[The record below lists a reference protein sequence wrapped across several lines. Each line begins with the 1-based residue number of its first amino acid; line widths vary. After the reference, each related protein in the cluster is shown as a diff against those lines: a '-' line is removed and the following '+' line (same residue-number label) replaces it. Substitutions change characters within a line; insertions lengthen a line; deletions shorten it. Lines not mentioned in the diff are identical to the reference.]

1 MLWKQKNLTPT
12 LQYHD
17 NQNHRIFKSVL
28 YIMFFVVGTWLFN
41 TIYFTFISFMF
52 TDTFS
57 TQYIA
62 PSINFLTCVIAS
74 SSNVF
79 ILFACSS
86 KYRNAFKRL
95 AFDLPIL
102 GKLIKGESGGANN
115 VILVKPSIHL
125 KPTFLRNEVYPKN

>member
-1 MLWKQKNLTPT
+1 
-12 LQYHD
+12 
-17 NQNHRIFKSVL
+17 
-28 YIMFFVVGTWLFN
+28 MFFVVGTWLFN

-79 ILFACSS
+79 ILFACRYCLGYVFE
-86 KYRNAFKRL
+86 KNFDIKKLEILFRNSLGTHWRDQNNL
-95 AFDLPIL
+95 IDTRWHPLYSRDLKTKL
-102 GKLIKGESGGANN
+102 FNGKISE
-115 VILVKPSIHL
+115 
-125 KPTFLRNEVYPKN
+125 Y